1 MALRTLAIILVAA
14 CAVLVLMKT
23 REYFSQY
30 PSYDNPTTGYLV
42 QKYGQGIFGI
52 GATPSTPSS
61 ASGGDWGAT
70 NNDGSNINFANK
82 QADDYIADYLARR
95 DAGSTLGIQQPQ
107 QQRDLSSYR
116 ALSPQ
121 LTALYDQGLPNEGPA
136 APAPASLVAV
146 GADSKTYASPLTPEA
161 IKSAYTSLRPQL
173 QADIQDAVK
182 NEMLVSRATT
192 LVSAETAK
200 TAAEKAEKAAMAAK
214 AVAASE
220 SDGLYQGSE
229 FNSSKKK
236 RPAAPCSDPNPN
248 CPCSKR
254 GCGGGQYCPCA
265 GSGAG
270 RCSGGGASAGGNGA
284 TPCNVPQDS
293 TSCAPFD
300 SSKYIR
306 KDSIPCWKCNL
317 A

>member
-1 MALRTLAIILVAA
+1 MELRTLIIILVVA
-14 CAVLVLMKT
+14 CAALVLMKV
-23 REYFSQY
+23 REHFAQY
-30 PSYDNPTTGYLV
+30 QSYDNPLGGYLV
-42 QKYGQGIFGI
+42 NKYGLGIFGI
-52 GATPSTPSS
+52 GAKPSTPST
-61 ASGGDWGAT
+61 ASGGDWGSDDKGET
-70 NNDGSNINFANK
+70 NINFANK
-82 QADDYIADYLARR
+82 PADDYIAEYLARR
-95 DAGSTLGIQQPQ
+95 DAATTLGTQQQQPQ
-107 QQRDLSSYR
+107 KDLSSYR

-121 LTALYDQGLPNEGPA
+121 LTALYDKGAIMPDA
-136 APAPASLVAV
+136 DIPAPTAAV
-146 GADSKTYASPLTPEA
+146 GADSKTYPTPLTPEA
-161 IKSAYTSLRPQL
+161 IKSAYTSLRPQI

-182 NEMLVSRATT
+182 NEMLVSRATK
-192 LVSAETAK
+192 AAAAAP
-200 TAAEKAEKAAMAAK
+200 TAASAAPANAD
-214 AVAASE
+214 
-220 SDGLYQGSE
+220 SDGLYQGAE
-229 FNSSKKK
+229 FNAAKKR

>member
-1 MALRTLAIILVAA
+1 MALRTLIMILVVA
-14 CAVLVLMKT
+14 CAALVLMKV
-23 REYFSQY
+23 REFFDVN
-30 PSYDNPTTGYLV
+30 PSYDKTFSSYENPMTGYLV
-42 QKYGQGIFGI
+42 NKYGLGIFGY
-52 GATPSTPSS
+52 GAKPATHYVG
-61 ASGGDWGAT
+61 SGGDWGT
-70 NNDGSNINFANK
+70 TKEDTKSNINFENK
-82 QADDYIADYLARR
+82 LADQYVADYLARR
-95 DAGSTLGIQQPQ
+95 DAAGALLPSKPK
-107 QQRDLSSYR
+107 DLSTYR

-121 LTALYDQGLPNEGPA
+121 LAEMYDQSAVIPSEIQTPEPTA
-136 APAPASLVAV
+136 AV
-146 GADSKTYASPLTPEA
+146 GADSKTYAAPLTPEA

-182 NEMLVSRATT
+182 NEMLVSRAT
-192 LVSAETAK
+192 
-200 TAAEKAEKAAMAAK
+200 KAAATGVGSTK
-214 AVAASE
+214 AD
-220 SDGLYQGSE
+220 SDGLYQGAE
-229 FNSSKKK
+229 FTAAKK
-236 RPAAPCSDPNPN
+236 RKPAGPCPDPNPN

-254 GCGGGQYCPCA
+254 GCGGGEYCPCA